1 MRSMRPTISPSAD
14 ALLLPP
20 NRWAGLAKYF
30 KILRLSLTERLVYR
44 ADFFVTTLVRFL
56 PLATTFLLW
65 EAVYAGSGQ
74 AEIAGFSRDGMFA
87 YLLLVQVSRMFS
99 SMPGL
104 ATGIARDIRDGNMK
118 KYLLQPIDMM
128 GYLLAYRGAHKI
140 AYIATTSLPYAL
152 LFLCFYNVFP
162 GWPDGV
168 TMLAYVVSLLLAFA
182 IGFFFEACIG
192 VAGFWILE
200 VSSLMYILNILNY
213 FVSGQ
218 MFPLDIMRRDL
229 PLLVTVLEY
238 LPFQYLA
245 YFPAMVFLEMKQGTE
260 LWRGL
265 GVEVFWAVFFVVL
278 ARWLYQ
284 RGLRRYSAYG
294 G

>member
-1 MRSMRPTISPSAD
+1 MSTTISPSPSGMAT
-14 ALLLPP
+14 P
-20 NRWAGLAKYF
+20 RAGWRKYV

-56 PLATTFLLW
+56 PLVTTFLLW
-65 EAVYAGSGQ
+65 EAVYASSGRQ
-74 AEIAGFSRDGMFA
+74 DIAGYSRDGMIA

-104 ATGIARDIRDGNMK
+104 ATGIARDIRDGNLK
-118 KYLLQPIDMM
+118 KYLLQPIDLLP
-128 GYLLAYRGAHKI
+128 YLLAYRGAHKM
-140 AYIATTSLPYAL
+140 AYIATTVLPYGL
-152 LFLCFYNVFP
+152 LFLFFHDVFP
-162 GWPDGV
+162 GWPDAP
-168 TMLAYVVSLLLAFA
+168 TLLAYAVSLLLAFV

-192 VAGFWILE
+192 IAGFWILE

-229 PLLVTVLEY
+229 PWLVTLLEY

-245 YFPAMVFLEMKQGTE
+245 YFPATVCLGLKQGQE
-260 LWRGL
+260 LWLGL
-265 GVEVFWAVFFVVL
+265 LIELGWAVFFVLL
-278 ARWLYQ
+278 ARWLY
-284 RGLRRYSAYG
+284 RVGLRRYSAFG